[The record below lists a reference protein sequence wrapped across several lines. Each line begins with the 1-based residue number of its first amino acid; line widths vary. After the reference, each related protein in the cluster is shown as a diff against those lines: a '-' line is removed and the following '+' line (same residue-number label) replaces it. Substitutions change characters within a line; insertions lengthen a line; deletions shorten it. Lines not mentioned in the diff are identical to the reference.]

1 MATLETTIR
10 QTHEWALDRIH
21 LLADEYNIEDIENAH
36 SLTQEFS
43 EWLDP
48 NKDDHEI
55 VSLEYIGDGG
65 ELQNLLGL
73 E

>member
-10 QTHEWALDRIH
+10 QTHDWALGRIH
-21 LLADEYNIEDIENAH
+21 LMADGYNIEDIENAH
-36 SLTQEFS
+36 SITQEFS

-48 NKDDHEI
+48 DKGDHEI

-73 E
+73 D